1 MAAIALVLER
11 HLAAPASADSDGKTC
26 ASSAWTSSS
35 STASRSGSRLS
46 TYSSN
51 ASTKTENGRFRSSS
65 DADPERTRCAASL
78 GASGELP
85 EQPGLADPGLT
96 DELDRARAPLIELVE
111 DPIERTELLGA
122 PHEVIGKHAHAAS
135 LYRRREVLP
144 VAQSR
149 SSVEVRV
156 RFSLFYGCARPPA

>member
-1 MAAIALVLER
+1 MRRVALRE
-11 HLAAPASADSDGKTC
+11 PS
-26 ASSAWTSSS
+26 
-35 STASRSGSRLS
+35 
-46 TYSSN
+46 
-51 ASTKTENGRFRSSS
+51 
-65 DADPERTRCAASL
+65 
-78 GASGELP
+78 ELR
-85 EQPGLADPGLT
+85 EQPRLADPGLT
-96 DELDRARAPLIELVE
+96 DELDRDHAPLIELAE
-111 DPIERTELLGA
+111 GPIERTELLGA